1 MANSELRVFYGT
13 SHPEL
18 GAKIIKQLGI
28 KNGDI
33 KVSRFSG
40 GEIYARINE
49 NVRGA
54 SCVIIQTCTD
64 QVNSDLMELFII
76 IDAMKRASA
85 KSVTAVIPH
94 FGYARQDRKAASREP
109 ISARLVANL
118 IEKAGADR
126 VVAMDLHSDQIQGF
140 FNIPVDTLTALPI
153 LANYIDEKKL
163 KDMVVVAPDTGRAK
177 VAKKLADR
185 IGAIRDLNR
194 GKRHQPHWYVKY
206 RDVDGR
212 WKMVPSRQPTKKQ
225 ARRYVEQVE
234 GRIAA
239 GKIGIPEPTPDEV
252 KRERITV
259 KELADTFLRDYS
271 SPRLKDVEK
280 YRRDVRSILRNLTG
294 PLGYMRVVDMGRA
307 HLSRLRDEKL
317 AAGLSKATVKLILAY
332 TSRMFTWARTEG
344 LIDVQNPVALVD
356 KPSVAGQAM
365 DFNFLSADEADRL
378 LAWAREKQ
386 PKEYPAYATALY
398 TGLRMGEL
406 GGPALGR
413 LRP

>member
-1 MANSELRVFYGT
+1 MANSELRVFHGT

-18 GAKIIKQLGI
+18 GDTIIKQLGI
-28 KNGDI
+28 KPGEI
-33 KVSRFSG
+33 KISRFSG

-85 KSVTAVIPH
+85 RSVTAVIPH

-163 KDMVVVAPDTGRAK
+163 QDMVVVAPDTGRAK

-185 IGAIRDLNR
+185 IGA
-194 GKRHQPHWYVKY
+194 
-206 RDVDGR
+206 
-212 WKMVPSRQPTKKQ
+212 
-225 ARRYVEQVE
+225 
-234 GRIAA
+234 
-239 GKIGIPEPTPDEV
+239 
-252 KRERITV
+252 
-259 KELADTFLRDYS
+259 
-271 SPRLKDVEK
+271 
-280 YRRDVRSILRNLTG
+280 
-294 PLGYMRVVDMGRA
+294 
-307 HLSRLRDEKL
+307 KL
-317 AAGLSKATVKLILAY
+317 AILHKVREEHHKSEVTHVVGDVKGKTVIITDDMIDTAGTITAGVETLRQEGCGKDIYVVATH
-332 TSRMFTWARTEG
+332 G
-344 LIDVQNPVALVD
+344 LF
-356 KPSVAGQAM
+356 S
-365 DFNFLSADEADRL
+365 
-378 LAWAREKQ
+378 
-386 PKEYPAYATALY
+386 
-398 TGLRMGEL
+398 
-406 GGPALGR
+406 GPAVERMNKAGFTEVVVTDSVPIPPAKQFKGLKILSSAELLGEAIKR
-413 LRP
+413 NYENQSITSLFD